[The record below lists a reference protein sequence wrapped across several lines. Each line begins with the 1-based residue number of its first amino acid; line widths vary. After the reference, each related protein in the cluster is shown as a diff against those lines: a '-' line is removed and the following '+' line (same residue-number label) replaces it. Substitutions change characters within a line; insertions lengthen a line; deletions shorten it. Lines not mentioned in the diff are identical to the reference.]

1 MRILQVSSAEEYGG
15 GERHVSDL
23 ASALS
28 QRGHDVHLAV
38 RAMSPLRSVLAG
50 TPSLTWHELP
60 LRNAIDL
67 SSVIALKRIIRDH
80 RIEIVHAHVARDYP
94 VSGLAAKLTHT
105 PFVVTRHHFNPLKGA
120 RAYAWTFGDMNRV
133 IAVSRSV
140 AASLARDLPSRFV
153 DRIVVIPNWINLEHG
168 ASGDREAAR
177 EKLSISRPFAVG
189 IAGKITPSK
198 GHSIFVEVAERLV
211 NRQGRR
217 DIDFIIAGECERR
230 HQGYERGLREQIVS
244 AGIYDY
250 VKFVGFVPGLDR
262 LFTAFDVVVAPSA
275 DEGFSLVVAE
285 AMASGCA
292 VVAADRGGL
301 LELIEDGV
309 SGVLVR
315 SLDAGAFASAISTLL
330 GDSDR
335 RVAVGEAARRSV
347 TARFSREAVIDQ
359 IEALY
364 RSIISPVSGSQVVIG
379 SRQDD

>member
-15 GERHVSDL
+15 GERHVTDL
-23 ASALS
+23 ASALN

-38 RAMSPLRSVLAG
+38 RSQSPLRSALEG
-50 TPSLTWHELP
+50 TRSLTWHVLP
-60 LRNAIDL
+60 FRNAIDL
-67 SSVIALKRIIRDH
+67 SSVIGLKRIIRDH

-94 VSGLAAKLTHT
+94 VAGLTAKLTHT

-120 RAYAWTFGDMNRV
+120 RAYAWTFGNMNRV
-133 IAVSRSV
+133 IAVSQSV
-140 AASLARDLPSRFV
+140 AASLTRELPSRFV
-153 DRIVVIPNWINLEHG
+153 DRIVVIPNWINLEQG
-168 ASGDREAAR
+168 PPGDREAAR
-177 EKLSISRPFAVG
+177 EKLSITRPFAVG

-198 GHSIFVEVAERLV
+198 GHSIFLEAAERLV
-211 NRQGRR
+211 KSEGHR

-230 HQGYERGLREQIVS
+230 HEGYERELREQIVS
-244 AGIYDY
+244 AGIDDY

-301 LELIEDGV
+301 SELIEDGV
-309 SGVLVR
+309 SGILVR

-330 GDSDR
+330 GDPQR
-335 RVAVGEAARRSV
+335 RVAVGAAARCSV
-347 TARFSREAVIDQ
+347 TARFSREAAIDQ

-364 RSIISPVSGSQVVIG
+364 RSLISPISGSEVVIG
-379 SRQDD
+379 SRQDN

>member
-1 MRILQVSSAEEYGG
+1 M
-15 GERHVSDL
+15 
-23 ASALS
+23 
-28 QRGHDVHLAV
+28 
-38 RAMSPLRSVLAG
+38 
-50 TPSLTWHELP
+50 
-60 LRNAIDL
+60 
-67 SSVIALKRIIRDH
+67 
-80 RIEIVHAHVARDYP
+80 
-94 VSGLAAKLTHT
+94 
-105 PFVVTRHHFNPLKGA
+105 
-120 RAYAWTFGDMNRV
+120 
-133 IAVSRSV
+133 
-140 AASLARDLPSRFV
+140 
-153 DRIVVIPNWINLEHG
+153 
-168 ASGDREAAR
+168 
-177 EKLSISRPFAVG
+177 G

-217 DIDFIIAGECERR
+217 DIDFIIAGECEQR
-230 HQGYERGLREQIVS
+230 HQGYERDLREKIVS
-244 AGIYDY
+244 GGIYDY
-250 VKFVGFVPGLDR
+250 VKIVGFVPGLDR

-292 VVAADRGGL
+292 VVAADHGGL
-301 LELIEDGV
+301 SELIEDGV

-330 GDSDR
+330 GDSHR